1 LLKWVKI
8 GKEAIEMKTI
18 RFVVDFFPDGRYK
31 LLLLTHAKYKNVWI
45 EKDGTITIC
54 FTDDDVKTL
63 KELPKL
69 YYDID
74 RLNKAKRSKRMLKEN
89 F

>member
-1 LLKWVKI
+1 
-8 GKEAIEMKTI
+8 MKTI
-18 RFVVDFFPDGRYK
+18 RFVIDFFPDGRYK
-31 LLLLTHAKYKNVWI
+31 LLLLTHSKYRNVWI

-74 RLNKAKRSKRMLKEN
+74 SLNKSKPLKRNS
-89 F
+89 